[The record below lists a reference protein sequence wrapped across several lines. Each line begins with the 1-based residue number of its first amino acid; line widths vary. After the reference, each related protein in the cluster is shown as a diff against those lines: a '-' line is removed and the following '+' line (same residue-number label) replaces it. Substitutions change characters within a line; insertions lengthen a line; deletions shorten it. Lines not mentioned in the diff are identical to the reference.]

1 MDGLR
6 KRNTKK
12 LRKME
17 LKSFYL
23 KKSYLYLGHLWRIPL
38 KLFAD
43 REDSFYYNRFKHYKD
58 RVLVPLAYINFD
70 EYIEELNNK
79 KEMCLIKIIIKL

>member
-17 LKSFYL
+17 LKSAFYL

-38 KLFAD
+38 KLKILQI
-43 REDSFYYNRFKHYKD
+43 EKI
-58 RVLVPLAYINFD
+58 VLLQQIQT
-70 EYIEELNNK
+70 L
-79 KEMCLIKIIIKL
+79 